1 MSSVRPVPRTG
12 FLSHPLVD
20 RYLSFV
26 EARTRP
32 NTVLATA
39 SDLRIFFDVVGK
51 EPTTVT
57 TEDVLE
63 FLQDQ
68 RRPFYDGKIVRL
80 SDGESGL
87 RASTIKRRLSSVSG
101 FYAYLA
107 MVGKLGAN
115 PVPRGVATRRRR
127 RRRDLVVPLVRAP
140 RKLPKVLEPDEVN
153 QLFRALRHH
162 RDRAMV
168 EAMVLGGLRRC
179 EVLGLRMGDLRPGER
194 RVFVVEGKG
203 GHQRFAAISARFFRS
218 VGTYMGAERPRF
230 ASTERVFV
238 VLKGPEPVS
247 RCLKTA

>member
-115 PVPRGVATRRRR
+115 PVPRGSPPAVGAGVGTSSS
-127 RRRDLVVPLVRAP
+127 PW
-140 RKLPKVLEPDEVN
+140 
-153 QLFRALRHH
+153 
-162 RDRAMV
+162 
-168 EAMVLGGLRRC
+168 C
-179 EVLGLRMGDLRPGER
+179 ER
-194 RVFVVEGKG
+194 RGSS
-203 GHQRFAAISARFFRS
+203 QRSSSPTRSTSCSEPYATTGTGPWSRPWCSVACAAARCWGCAWATYAPANAGSLSSRARVAISASPPSRPAFSARWGPTWAPNGPALPAPS
-218 VGTYMGAERPRF
+218 V
-230 ASTERVFV
+230 S
-238 VLKGPEPVS
+238 LS
-247 RCLKTA
+247 C